1 MSTIKNPTR
10 FAELEYCLQGYFDG
24 KLAPVM
30 KQVRDEL
37 THKQLEE
44 RGRYQSSLAGVLASA
59 NPYVNNTEFVL
70 KQTGKWNSKTTE
82 DYLAMCNQKIWK
94 DKNIVKDLALLA
106 GEWRNAVVKEIGRS
120 KYDALSKACGEDLA
134 YAYVA
139 QRMEDLMIGKLVKD
153 NTPKSTMDYILRKA
167 AQNSIWG
174 LQEELMK
181 SPLTAEIEARGEKA
195 YKPSKTE
202 KFAGRATASVMDAV
216 TMGGIGS
223 WKSLA
228 TLVGSDMA
236 LGYVLDSKK
245 GNAEQRKEQ
254 VMELSISKGVFGQN
268 GNAFTGFRSQAKKVN
283 ATDNGYVKTLNSKFH
298 NKIHIPQKAFTPMA
312 WTDNSLSFLSKKS
325 KIKFPFQKEQ
335 EKRNDPKYKNVPL
348 IVAPGKEDAYL
359 EEKAKHDAA
368 KVAEAERIIK
378 ERNETEALQ
387 EDAEQQQ
394 SEDTQQEQ
402 PERDNSNGWEGLLKN
417 FGLNG
422 FSDIGNNLGYVI
434 AMLPDILVGLFT
446 GKTQSLGLKDN
457 MMPIAAILAGMF
469 VKNPLLK
476 MTLIGMG
483 GTNLLN
489 KAGHEALA
497 NKRESNDGNAVSYD
511 NTTSQAVQY
520 KSYPDEPLNPRIANP
535 VLQGNCLVATI
546 DRVPYTI
553 QLPEHVVGA
562 YQAGALPLNT
572 LANAVLAKSDQMR
585 QMAEHNYGE
594 QEVRSVRNEAMENA
608 EQREVIQR
616 SR

>member
-30 KQVRDEL
+30 KQVRDDL

-59 NPYVNNTEFVL
+59 NPYADNTEFVL

-134 YAYVA
+134 YAYVV

-195 YKPSKTE
+195 YKPSKME
-202 KFAGRATASVMDAV
+202 KFAGRATASVVDAV

-228 TLVGSDMA
+228 TLVGGDMA
-236 LGYVLDSKK
+236 LGYILDSKK
-245 GNAEQRKEQ
+245 GNGEQRKEQ
-254 VMELSISKGVFGQN
+254 AMELSISKGVFGQN
-268 GNAFTGFRSQAKKVN
+268 GNAFTAFRSQAKKVN
-283 ATDNGYVKTLNSKFH
+283 ATDNGYVKTLNSKLH

-312 WTDNSLSFLSKKS
+312 WTDNSF
-325 KIKFPFQKEQ
+325 KFPFQKEQ

-348 IVAPGKEDAYL
+348 IVAPGKEEAYL

-368 KVAEAERIIK
+368 KVAEAERIIQEKK
-378 ERNETEALQ
+378 EVEAQQTET
-387 EDAEQQQ
+387 DEQQQ
-394 SEDTQQEQ
+394 AQSEEELQDQ
-402 PERDNSNGWEGLLKN
+402 PENDNSNGWEGLLKN

-483 GTNLLN
+483 GANLLN

-497 NKRESNDGNAVSYD
+497 NKRESNDGNAVSYG
-511 NTTSQAVQY
+511 NTTAQAVQY
-520 KSYPDEPLNPRIANP
+520 KFYPDEPLNPRIANP

-553 QLPEHVVGA
+553 QLPEYVVGA

-585 QMAEHNYGE
+585 QMAERNYGE
-594 QEVRSVRNEAMENA
+594 QEVRNVRNEAMENA

>member
-1 MSTIKNPTR
+1 
-10 FAELEYCLQGYFDG
+10 
-24 KLAPVM
+24 
-30 KQVRDEL
+30 
-37 THKQLEE
+37 
-44 RGRYQSSLAGVLASA
+44 
-59 NPYVNNTEFVL
+59 
-70 KQTGKWNSKTTE
+70 
-82 DYLAMCNQKIWK
+82 
-94 DKNIVKDLALLA
+94 
-106 GEWRNAVVKEIGRS
+106 
-120 KYDALSKACGEDLA
+120 
-134 YAYVA
+134 
-139 QRMEDLMIGKLVKD
+139 
-153 NTPKSTMDYILRKA
+153 
-167 AQNSIWG
+167 
-174 LQEELMK
+174 
-181 SPLTAEIEARGEKA
+181 
-195 YKPSKTE
+195 
-202 KFAGRATASVMDAV
+202 
-216 TMGGIGS
+216 
-223 WKSLA
+223 
-228 TLVGSDMA
+228 
-236 LGYVLDSKK
+236 
-245 GNAEQRKEQ
+245 
-254 VMELSISKGVFGQN
+254 
-268 GNAFTGFRSQAKKVN
+268 
-283 ATDNGYVKTLNSKFH
+283 
-298 NKIHIPQKAFTPMA
+298 MA
-312 WTDNSLSFLSKKS
+312 WTDNSF
-325 KIKFPFQKEQ
+325 KFPFQKEQ

-368 KVAEAERIIK
+368 KVAEAERIIQEKK
-378 ERNETEALQ
+378 EAEAQQTET
-387 EDAEQQQ
+387 DEQQQ
-394 SEDTQQEQ
+394 AQSEEELQDQ
-402 PERDNSNGWEGLLKN
+402 PENDNSNGWEGLLKN
-417 FGLNG
+417 FGLDG

-434 AMLPDILVGLFT
+434 AMLPDILVGMFT

-483 GTNLLN
+483 GANLLN

-497 NKRESNDGNAVSYD
+497 NKRESNAGNAVSYG
-511 NTTSQAVQY
+511 NTTAQAVQY

-585 QMAEHNYGE
+585 QMAERNYGGE

>member
-10 FAELEYCLQGYFDG
+10 FAELEYCLQGYFDS

-30 KQVRDEL
+30 KQVRDDL

-59 NPYVNNTEFVL
+59 NPYAGNTDFVL

-82 DYLAMCNQKIWK
+82 DYLEMCNQKIWK
-94 DKNIVKDLALLA
+94 DKNIVKDLATIA
-106 GEWRNAVVKEIGRS
+106 GEWRNAVVREIGRS
-120 KYDALSKACGEDLA
+120 KYDVLSKACGEDLA

-174 LQEELMK
+174 MQEELLK

-202 KFAGRATASVMDAV
+202 KFAGRATASVVDAV

-228 TLVGSDMA
+228 TFVGSDMA

-245 GNAEQRKEQ
+245 GNGEQRKEHA
-254 VMELSISKGVFGQN
+254 MELSISKGVFGQN

-283 ATDNGYVKTLNSKFH
+283 ATDNGYVKTLNSKLH

-312 WTDNSLSFLSKKS
+312 WTDNSF
-325 KIKFPFQKEQ
+325 KFPFQKEQ

-368 KVAEAERIIK
+368 KVAEAERIIQEKK
-378 ERNETEALQ
+378 EAEAQQTET
-387 EDAEQQQ
+387 DEQQQ
-394 SEDTQQEQ
+394 AQSEEELQEQ
-402 PERDNSNGWEGLLKN
+402 PENDNSNGWEGLLKN

-483 GTNLLN
+483 GANLLN

-497 NKRESNDGNAVSYD
+497 NKQEGNDGNAVSYG
-511 NTTSQAVQY
+511 NTTAQAVQY

-585 QMAEHNYGE
+585 QMAERNYGE
-594 QEVRSVRNEAMENA
+594 QEVRNVRNEAMENA

>member
-1 MSTIKNPTR
+1 MNTINNPIR
-10 FAELEYCLQGYFDG
+10 FAELEYCLQSYFDG
-24 KLAPVM
+24 KLVPKM
-30 KQVRDEL
+30 KQVQDTLANKQVDE
-37 THKQLEE
+37 K
-44 RGRYQSSLAGVLASA
+44 GRYQSSLAGIFASV
-59 NPYVNNTEFVL
+59 NPYADNTDYVL
-70 KQTGKWNSKTTE
+70 KHTGKWNSKTTE

-94 DKNIVKDLALLA
+94 DKVIVKDLATIA

-134 YAYVA
+134 YAYIA
-139 QRMEDLMIGKLVKD
+139 QRMENLMISKLVKD

-167 AQNSIWG
+167 AQDSIWG
-174 LQEELMK
+174 MQEELMK

-202 KFAGRATASVMDAV
+202 KFAGKATASVVDAV

-228 TLVGSDMA
+228 TFVGSDMA
-236 LGYVLDSKK
+236 LGYALDTKK
-245 GNAEQRKEQ
+245 GNTEHRKEQ
-254 VMELSISKGVFGQN
+254 AMELSISKGVFGQS
-268 GNAFTGFRSQAKKVN
+268 GNAFAGFRSQAKKVN
-283 ATDNGYVKTLNSKFH
+283 ATDNGYLKSINSKLN
-298 NKIHIPQKAFTPMA
+298 NKIHIPQKAITRMA
-312 WTDNSLSFLSKKS
+312 WTDNSY
-325 KIKFPFQKEQ
+325 KFPFLQEQ
-335 EKRNDPKYKNVPL
+335 EKRNNPKYKDVPL

-359 EEKAKHDAA
+359 KDKAKNEAA

-378 ERNETEALQ
+378 EKNETEALQ

-402 PERDNSNGWEGLLKN
+402 PERDNSNGWDGLLKN
-417 FGLNG
+417 FGLDG
-422 FSDIGNNLGYVI
+422 FCDIGNNLGYVI
-434 AMLPDILVGLFT
+434 AMLPDILVGMFT

-457 MMPIAAILAGMF
+457 MMPIAAVLAGMF

-483 GTNLLN
+483 GANLLN

-497 NKRESNDGNAVSYD
+497 NKQEGNESNVALGSNTNAVR
-511 NTTSQAVQY
+511 Y
-520 KSYPDEPLNPRIANP
+520 KSYPDEPLNPRITNP

-546 DRVPYTI
+546 DKVPYTI

-572 LANAVLAKSDQMR
+572 LANSILAKSDQMR
-585 QMAEHNYGE
+585 LVAGRSYGE
-594 QEVRSVRNEAMENA
+594 HEVRNEAMENA
-608 EQREVIQR
+608 EQREIIQR

>member
-24 KLAPVM
+24 KLASVM
-30 KQVRDEL
+30 KQVRDDL

-59 NPYVNNTEFVL
+59 NPYADNTEFVL

-82 DYLAMCNQKIWK
+82 DYLVMCNQKIWK

-202 KFAGRATASVMDAV
+202 KFAGRATALVVDAV

-236 LGYVLDSKK
+236 LGYILDSKK

-268 GNAFTGFRSQAKKVN
+268 GNTFTGFRSQAKKVN
-283 ATDNGYVKTLNSKFH
+283 ATDNGYVKTLNSKLH

-325 KIKFPFQKEQ
+325 K
-335 EKRNDPKYKNVPL
+335 RNGT
-348 IVAPGKEDAYL
+348 I
-359 EEKAKHDAA
+359 
-368 KVAEAERIIK
+368 
-378 ERNETEALQ
+378 RNT
-387 EDAEQQQ
+387 
-394 SEDTQQEQ
+394 
-402 PERDNSNGWEGLLKN
+402 RM
-417 FGLNG
+417 
-422 FSDIGNNLGYVI
+422 Y
-434 AMLPDILVGLFT
+434 
-446 GKTQSLGLKDN
+446 
-457 MMPIAAILAGMF
+457 
-469 VKNPLLK
+469 
-476 MTLIGMG
+476 
-483 GTNLLN
+483 
-489 KAGHEALA
+489 
-497 NKRESNDGNAVSYD
+497 R
-511 NTTSQAVQY
+511 
-520 KSYPDEPLNPRIANP
+520 
-535 VLQGNCLVATI
+535 
-546 DRVPYTI
+546 
-553 QLPEHVVGA
+553 
-562 YQAGALPLNT
+562 
-572 LANAVLAKSDQMR
+572 
-585 QMAEHNYGE
+585 
-594 QEVRSVRNEAMENA
+594 
-608 EQREVIQR
+608 
-616 SR
+616 

>member
-1 MSTIKNPTR
+1 MNTINNPMR
-10 FAELEYCLQGYFDG
+10 FAELEYCLQSYFDG
-24 KLAPVM
+24 KLVPMM
-30 KQVRDEL
+30 KQVQDTLANKKVDE
-37 THKQLEE
+37 K
-44 RGRYQSSLAGVLASA
+44 GRYQSSLAGIFASA
-59 NPYVNNTEFVL
+59 NPYADNTDYVL
-70 KQTGKWNSKTTE
+70 KHTGKWNSKTTE

-94 DKNIVKDLALLA
+94 DKTIVKDLATIA

-134 YAYVA
+134 YAYIA
-139 QRMEDLMIGKLVKD
+139 QRMENLMIGKLVKD

-167 AQNSIWG
+167 AQDSMWG

-202 KFAGRATASVMDAV
+202 KFAGKATASVVDAV

-228 TLVGSDMA
+228 TFVGSDMA
-236 LGYVLDSKK
+236 LGYALDTKK
-245 GNAEQRKEQ
+245 GNTEHRKEQ
-254 VMELSISKGVFGQN
+254 AMELSISKGVFGQS
-268 GNAFTGFRSQAKKVN
+268 GNAFAGFRSQAKKVN
-283 ATDNGYVKTLNSKFH
+283 ATDNGYLKSINSKLN
-298 NKIHIPQKAFTPMA
+298 NKIHIPQKAITRMA
-312 WTDNSLSFLSKKS
+312 WTDNSY
-325 KIKFPFQKEQ
+325 KFPFLQEQ
-335 EKRNDPKYKNVPL
+335 EKRNNPKYKDVPL

-359 EEKAKHDAA
+359 KDKAKNEAA

-378 ERNETEALQ
+378 EKNETEALQ

-402 PERDNSNGWEGLLKN
+402 PERDNSNGWDGLLKN
-417 FGLNG
+417 FGLDG

-434 AMLPDILVGLFT
+434 AMLPDILVGMFT

-457 MMPIAAILAGMF
+457 MMPIASILAGMF

-483 GTNLLN
+483 GANLLN

-497 NKRESNDGNAVSYD
+497 NKQEGNKSNVALGCNTNAVR
-511 NTTSQAVQY
+511 Y
-520 KSYPDEPLNPRIANP
+520 KSYPDEPLNPRITNP

-546 DRVPYTI
+546 DKVPYTI

-572 LANAVLAKSDQMR
+572 LANSILAKSDQMR
-585 QMAEHNYGE
+585 LVAGRSYGE
-594 QEVRSVRNEAMENA
+594 HEVRNEAMENA
-608 EQREVIQR
+608 EQREIIQR

>member
-30 KQVRDEL
+30 KQVRDDL

-59 NPYVNNTEFVL
+59 NPYVDNTDFVL

-153 NTPKSTMDYILRKA
+153 NTPKSTVDYILRKA

-202 KFAGRATASVMDAV
+202 KFAGRATASVVDAV

-236 LGYVLDSKK
+236 LGYILDSKK
-245 GNAEQRKEQ
+245 GNGELRKEQ
-254 VMELSISKGVFGQN
+254 AMELSISKGVFGQN

-283 ATDNGYVKTLNSKFH
+283 ATDNGYVKTLNSKLH

-312 WTDNSLSFLSKKS
+312 WTDNSF
-325 KIKFPFQKEQ
+325 KFPFQKEQ

-368 KVAEAERIIK
+368 KVAEAERIIQEKK
-378 ERNETEALQ
+378 EAEAQQTET
-387 EDAEQQQ
+387 DEQQQ
-394 SEDTQQEQ
+394 AQSEEELQDQ
-402 PERDNSNGWEGLLKN
+402 PENDNSNGWEGLLKN

-483 GTNLLN
+483 GANLLN

-572 LANAVLAKSDQMR
+572 IANAVLAKSDQMR

>member
-30 KQVRDEL
+30 KQVRDDL

-236 LGYVLDSKK
+236 LGYILDSKK
-245 GNAEQRKEQ
+245 GNGEQRKEQ

-283 ATDNGYVKTLNSKFH
+283 ATDNGYVKTLNSKLH

-312 WTDNSLSFLSKKS
+312 WTDNSF
-325 KIKFPFQKEQ
+325 KFPFQKEQ

-368 KVAEAERIIK
+368 KVAEAERIIQEK
-378 ERNETEALQ
+378 KDAEAQQTET
-387 EDAEQQQ
+387 DEQQQ
-394 SEDTQQEQ
+394 AQSEEEQQEQ
-402 PERDNSNGWEGLLKN
+402 PENDNSNGWEGLLKN
-417 FGLNG
+417 FGLDG

-483 GTNLLN
+483 GANLLN

-497 NKRESNDGNAVSYD
+497 NKQEGNDGNAVSYG
-511 NTTSQAVQY
+511 NTTAQAVQY

-585 QMAEHNYGE
+585 QMAERNYGE
-594 QEVRSVRNEAMENA
+594 QEVRNVRNEAMENA

>member
-10 FAELEYCLQGYFDG
+10 FSELEYCLQGYFDC

-30 KQVRDEL
+30 KQVRDDL

-174 LQEELMK
+174 LQEELLK

-202 KFAGRATASVMDAV
+202 KFAGRATASVVDAV

-245 GNAEQRKEQ
+245 GNGEQRKEQ
-254 VMELSISKGVFGQN
+254 AMELSISKGIFGQN

-283 ATDNGYVKTLNSKFH
+283 ATDNGYVKTLNSKLH

-312 WTDNSLSFLSKKS
+312 WTDNSF
-325 KIKFPFQKEQ
+325 KFPFQKEQ

-359 EEKAKHDAA
+359 KEKAKHDAA
-368 KVAEAERIIK
+368 KVAEAERIIQEKK
-378 ERNETEALQ
+378 EAEAQQTET
-387 EDAEQQQ
+387 DEQQQ
-394 SEDTQQEQ
+394 AQSEEELQEQ
-402 PERDNSNGWEGLLKN
+402 PENDNSNGWEGLLKN

-483 GTNLLN
+483 GANLLN

-497 NKRESNDGNAVSYD
+497 NKRESNDGNAVSYG
-511 NTTSQAVQY
+511 NTTAQTVQY

-572 LANAVLAKSDQMR
+572 LANAVLAKNDQMR
-585 QMAEHNYGE
+585 QMAERNYGE
-594 QEVRSVRNEAMENA
+594 QEVRNVRNEAMENA

>member
-30 KQVRDEL
+30 KQVRDDL

-59 NPYVNNTEFVL
+59 NPYADNTDFVL

-82 DYLAMCNQKIWK
+82 DYLEMCNQKIWK
-94 DKNIVKDLALLA
+94 DKNIVKDLATIA

-174 LQEELMK
+174 LQEELLK

-202 KFAGRATASVMDAV
+202 KFAGRATASVVDAV

-236 LGYVLDSKK
+236 LGYILDSKK
-245 GNAEQRKEQ
+245 GNGEQRKEQ
-254 VMELSISKGVFGQN
+254 AMELSISKGVFGQN

-283 ATDNGYVKTLNSKFH
+283 ATDNGYVKTLNSKLH

-312 WTDNSLSFLSKKS
+312 WTDNSF
-325 KIKFPFQKEQ
+325 KFPFQKEQ

-402 PERDNSNGWEGLLKN
+402 PERDNSNGWDGLLKN
-417 FGLNG
+417 FGLDG
-422 FSDIGNNLGYVI
+422 FGDIGNNLGYVI
-434 AMLPDILVGLFT
+434 AMLPDILVGMFT

-457 MMPIAAILAGMF
+457 MMPIASILAGMF

-483 GTNLLN
+483 GANLLN

-497 NKRESNDGNAVSYD
+497 NKQEGNKSNVALGSNTNAVR
-511 NTTSQAVQY
+511 Y
-520 KSYPDEPLNPRIANP
+520 KSYPDEPLNTRIANP

-546 DRVPYTI
+546 DKVPYTI

-572 LANAVLAKSDQMR
+572 LANSILAKSDQMR
-585 QMAEHNYGE
+585 LVAGRSYGE
-594 QEVRSVRNEAMENA
+594 HEVRNEAMENA
-608 EQREVIQR
+608 EQREIIQR

>member
-236 LGYVLDSKK
+236 LGYILDSKK
-245 GNAEQRKEQ
+245 GNGEQRKEQ
-254 VMELSISKGVFGQN
+254 AMELSISKGVFGQN

-283 ATDNGYVKTLNSKFH
+283 ATDNGYVKTLNSKLH

-312 WTDNSLSFLSKKS
+312 WTDNSF
-325 KIKFPFQKEQ
+325 KFPFQKEQ

-368 KVAEAERIIK
+368 KIAEAERIIK

-394 SEDTQQEQ
+394 SEETQQEQ

-446 GKTQSLGLKDN
+446 GKTQSLGLKDY
-457 MMPIAAILAGMF
+457 MMPFAAILAGMF

-483 GTNLLN
+483 GANLLN

-520 KSYPDEPLNPRIANP
+520 KSYPDEPLNPRIVNP

-585 QMAEHNYGE
+585 QMAERNYGE

>member
-236 LGYVLDSKK
+236 LGYILDSKK
-245 GNAEQRKEQ
+245 GNGEQRKEQ
-254 VMELSISKGVFGQN
+254 AMELSISKGVFGQN

-283 ATDNGYVKTLNSKFH
+283 ATDNGYVKTLNSKLH

-312 WTDNSLSFLSKKS
+312 WTDNSF
-325 KIKFPFQKEQ
+325 KFPFQKEQ

-368 KVAEAERIIK
+368 KVAEAERIIQEKK
-378 ERNETEALQ
+378 EAEAQQTET
-387 EDAEQQQ
+387 DEQQQ
-394 SEDTQQEQ
+394 AQSEEELQEQ
-402 PERDNSNGWEGLLKN
+402 PENDNSNGWEGLLKN

-483 GTNLLN
+483 GANLLN

-497 NKRESNDGNAVSYD
+497 NKRESNDGNAVSYG
-511 NTTSQAVQY
+511 NTTAQAVQY

-585 QMAEHNYGE
+585 QMAERNYGE

>member
-1 MSTIKNPTR
+1 MNTINNPMR
-10 FAELEYCLQGYFDG
+10 FAELEYCLQSYFDG
-24 KLAPVM
+24 KLVPMM
-30 KQVRDEL
+30 KQVQDTLANKQVDE
-37 THKQLEE
+37 K
-44 RGRYQSSLAGVLASA
+44 GRYQSSLAGIFASV
-59 NPYVNNTEFVL
+59 NPYADNTDYVL
-70 KQTGKWNSKTTE
+70 KHTGKWNSKTTE

-94 DKNIVKDLALLA
+94 DKAIVKDLATIA

-134 YAYVA
+134 YAYIA
-139 QRMEDLMIGKLVKD
+139 QRMENLMIGKLVKD

-167 AQNSIWG
+167 AQDSIWG
-174 LQEELMK
+174 MQEELMK
-181 SPLTAEIEARGEKA
+181 SPLTAEIETRGEKA

-202 KFAGRATASVMDAV
+202 KFAGKATASVVDAV

-228 TLVGSDMA
+228 TFVGSDMA
-236 LGYVLDSKK
+236 LGYALDTKK
-245 GNAEQRKEQ
+245 GNTEHRKEQ
-254 VMELSISKGVFGQN
+254 AMELSISKGVFGQS
-268 GNAFTGFRSQAKKVN
+268 GNAFAGFRSQAKKVN
-283 ATDNGYVKTLNSKFH
+283 ATDNGYLKSINSKLN
-298 NKIHIPQKAFTPMA
+298 NKIHIPQKAITRMA
-312 WTDNSLSFLSKKS
+312 WTDNSY
-325 KIKFPFQKEQ
+325 KFPFLQEQ
-335 EKRNDPKYKNVPL
+335 EKRNNPKYKDVPL

-359 EEKAKHDAA
+359 KDKAKNEAA

-378 ERNETEALQ
+378 EKNEAETLQ
-387 EDAEQQQ
+387 EDAELQQ
-394 SEDTQQEQ
+394 SEEAQQEQ
-402 PERDNSNGWEGLLKN
+402 PERDNSNGWDGLLKN
-417 FGLNG
+417 FGLDG

-434 AMLPDILVGLFT
+434 AMLPDILVGMFT

-457 MMPIAAILAGMF
+457 MMPIAAVLAGMF

-483 GTNLLN
+483 GANLLN

-497 NKRESNDGNAVSYD
+497 NKQEGNVALGSNTNAVR
-511 NTTSQAVQY
+511 Y
-520 KSYPDEPLNPRIANP
+520 KSYPDEPLNPRITNP

-546 DRVPYTI
+546 DKVPYTI

-562 YQAGALPLNT
+562 YQEGALPLNT
-572 LANAVLAKSDQMR
+572 LANSILAKSDQMR
-585 QMAEHNYGE
+585 QVAGRSYGE
-594 QEVRSVRNEAMENA
+594 HEVRNEAMENA

>member
-1 MSTIKNPTR
+1 MNTINNPMR
-10 FAELEYCLQGYFDG
+10 FAELEYCLQSYFDG
-24 KLAPVM
+24 KLVPMM
-30 KQVRDEL
+30 KQVQDTLANKKVDE
-37 THKQLEE
+37 K
-44 RGRYQSSLAGVLASA
+44 GRYQSSLAGIFASV
-59 NPYVNNTEFVL
+59 NPYADNTDYVL
-70 KQTGKWNSKTTE
+70 KHTGKWNSKTTE

-94 DKNIVKDLALLA
+94 DKTIVKDLATIA

-134 YAYVA
+134 YAYIA
-139 QRMEDLMIGKLVKD
+139 QRMENLMIGKLVKD

-167 AQNSIWG
+167 AQDSMWG

-202 KFAGRATASVMDAV
+202 KFAGKATASVVDAV

-228 TLVGSDMA
+228 TFVGSDMA
-236 LGYVLDSKK
+236 LGYALDTKK
-245 GNAEQRKEQ
+245 GNTEHRKEQ
-254 VMELSISKGVFGQN
+254 AMELSISKGVFGQS
-268 GNAFTGFRSQAKKVN
+268 GNAFAGFRSQAKKVN
-283 ATDNGYVKTLNSKFH
+283 ATDNGYLKSINSKLN
-298 NKIHIPQKAFTPMA
+298 NKIHIPQKAITRMA
-312 WTDNSLSFLSKKS
+312 WTDNSY
-325 KIKFPFQKEQ
+325 KFPFLQEQ
-335 EKRNDPKYKNVPL
+335 EKRNNPKYKDVPL

-359 EEKAKHDAA
+359 KDKAKNEAA

-378 ERNETEALQ
+378 EKNETEALQ

-402 PERDNSNGWEGLLKN
+402 PERDNSNGWDGLLKN
-417 FGLNG
+417 FGLDG
-422 FSDIGNNLGYVI
+422 FGDIGNNLGYVI
-434 AMLPDILVGLFT
+434 AMLPDILVGMLT

-457 MMPIAAILAGMF
+457 MMPIASILAGMF

-483 GTNLLN
+483 GANLLN

-497 NKRESNDGNAVSYD
+497 NKQEGNESNVALGSNTNAVR
-511 NTTSQAVQY
+511 Y
-520 KSYPDEPLNPRIANP
+520 KSYPDDPLNPRITNP

-546 DRVPYTI
+546 DKVPYTI

-572 LANAVLAKSDQMR
+572 LANSILAKSDQMR
-585 QMAEHNYGE
+585 LVAGRSYGE
-594 QEVRSVRNEAMENA
+594 HEVRNEAMENA
-608 EQREVIQR
+608 EQREIIQR

>member
-30 KQVRDEL
+30 KQVRDDL

-59 NPYVNNTEFVL
+59 NPYVDNTEFVL

-120 KYDALSKACGEDLA
+120 KYDALSKSCGEDLA

-202 KFAGRATASVMDAV
+202 KFAGRATASVVDAV

-236 LGYVLDSKK
+236 LGYILDSKK
-245 GNAEQRKEQ
+245 GNGEQRKEQ
-254 VMELSISKGVFGQN
+254 AMELSISKGVFGQN
-268 GNAFTGFRSQAKKVN
+268 GNAFTVFRSQAKKVN
-283 ATDNGYVKTLNSKFH
+283 ATDNGYVKTLNSKLH

-312 WTDNSLSFLSKKS
+312 WTDNSF
-325 KIKFPFQKEQ
+325 KFPFQKEQ

-368 KVAEAERIIK
+368 KVAEAEHIIQEKK
-378 ERNETEALQ
+378 EAEAQQTET
-387 EDAEQQQ
+387 DEQQQ
-394 SEDTQQEQ
+394 AQSEEELQEQ
-402 PERDNSNGWEGLLKN
+402 PENDNSNGWEGLLKN

-476 MTLIGMG
+476 MTLIGIG
-483 GTNLLN
+483 GANLLN

-497 NKRESNDGNAVSYD
+497 NKREGNDGNAVSYG
-511 NTTSQAVQY
+511 NTTAQAVQY
-520 KSYPDEPLNPRIANP
+520 KFYPDEPLNPRIANP

-585 QMAEHNYGE
+585 QMAERNYGE
-594 QEVRSVRNEAMENA
+594 QEVRNVRNEAMENA
-608 EQREVIQR
+608 ELREVIQR

>member
-236 LGYVLDSKK
+236 LGYILDSKK
-245 GNAEQRKEQ
+245 GNGEQRKEQ

-283 ATDNGYVKTLNSKFH
+283 ATDNGYVKTLNSKLH

-312 WTDNSLSFLSKKS
+312 WTDNSF
-325 KIKFPFQKEQ
+325 KFPFQKEQ

-368 KVAEAERIIK
+368 KIAEAERIIQEK
-378 ERNETEALQ
+378 KDAEAQQTET
-387 EDAEQQQ
+387 DEQQQ
-394 SEDTQQEQ
+394 AQSEEEQQEQ
-402 PERDNSNGWEGLLKN
+402 PENDNSNGWEGLLKN

-483 GTNLLN
+483 GANLLN

-497 NKRESNDGNAVSYD
+497 NKQEGNDGNAVSYG
-511 NTTSQAVQY
+511 NTTAQAVQY
-520 KSYPDEPLNPRIANP
+520 KSYPDEPLNPRIVNP

-585 QMAEHNYGE
+585 QMAERNYGE
-594 QEVRSVRNEAMENA
+594 QEVRNVRNEAMENA

>member
-1 MSTIKNPTR
+1 MNTINNPMR
-10 FAELEYCLQGYFDG
+10 FAELEYCLQSYFDG
-24 KLAPVM
+24 KLVPMM
-30 KQVRDEL
+30 KQVQDTLANKKVDE
-37 THKQLEE
+37 K
-44 RGRYQSSLAGVLASA
+44 GRYQSSLAGIFASV
-59 NPYVNNTEFVL
+59 NPYADNTDYVL
-70 KQTGKWNSKTTE
+70 KHTGKWNSKTTE

-94 DKNIVKDLALLA
+94 DKTIVKDLATIA

-134 YAYVA
+134 YAYIA
-139 QRMEDLMIGKLVKD
+139 QRMENLMIGKLVKD

-167 AQNSIWG
+167 AQDSIWG

-202 KFAGRATASVMDAV
+202 KFAGKATASVVDAV

-228 TLVGSDMA
+228 TFVGSDMA
-236 LGYVLDSKK
+236 LGYALDTKK
-245 GNAEQRKEQ
+245 GNTEHCKEQ
-254 VMELSISKGVFGQN
+254 AMELSISKGVFGQS
-268 GNAFTGFRSQAKKVN
+268 GNAFAGFRSQAKKVN
-283 ATDNGYVKTLNSKFH
+283 ATDNGYLKSINSKLN
-298 NKIHIPQKAFTPMA
+298 NKIHIPQKAITRMA
-312 WTDNSLSFLSKKS
+312 WTDNSY
-325 KIKFPFQKEQ
+325 KFPFLQEQ
-335 EKRNDPKYKNVPL
+335 EKRNNPKYKDVPL
-348 IVAPGKEDAYL
+348 IVAPGKEDVYL
-359 EEKAKHDAA
+359 KDKAKNEAA

-378 ERNETEALQ
+378 EKKEAESLQ

-402 PERDNSNGWEGLLKN
+402 PERDNSNGWDGLLKN
-417 FGLNG
+417 FGLDG
-422 FSDIGNNLGYVI
+422 FGDIGNNLGYVI
-434 AMLPDILVGLFT
+434 AMLPDILVGMFT

-457 MMPIAAILAGMF
+457 MIPIASILAGMF

-483 GTNLLN
+483 GANLLN

-497 NKRESNDGNAVSYD
+497 NKQEGNESNVALGSNTNAVR
-511 NTTSQAVQY
+511 Y
-520 KSYPDEPLNPRIANP
+520 KSYPDEPLNPRITNP

-546 DRVPYTI
+546 DKVPYTI

-572 LANAVLAKSDQMR
+572 LANSILAKSDQMR
-585 QMAEHNYGE
+585 LVAGRSYGE
-594 QEVRSVRNEAMENA
+594 HEVRNEAMENA
-608 EQREVIQR
+608 EQREIIQR

>member
-236 LGYVLDSKK
+236 LGYILDSKK
-245 GNAEQRKEQ
+245 GNGEQWKEQ
-254 VMELSISKGVFGQN
+254 AMELSISKGVFGQN

-283 ATDNGYVKTLNSKFH
+283 ATDNGYVKTLNSKLH

-312 WTDNSLSFLSKKS
+312 WTDNSF
-325 KIKFPFQKEQ
+325 KFPFQKEQ

-368 KVAEAERIIK
+368 KVAEAERIIQEK
-378 ERNETEALQ
+378 KDAEAQQTET
-387 EDAEQQQ
+387 DEQQQ
-394 SEDTQQEQ
+394 AQSEEEQQEQ
-402 PERDNSNGWEGLLKN
+402 PENDNSNGWEGLLKN

-446 GKTQSLGLKDN
+446 GKTQSLGLKAN

-483 GTNLLN
+483 GANLLN

-497 NKRESNDGNAVSYD
+497 NKREGNDGNAVSYG
-511 NTTSQAVQY
+511 NTTAQAVQY

-572 LANAVLAKSDQMR
+572 LANAVLAKNDQIR
-585 QMAEHNYGE
+585 QMAERNYGE

>member
-30 KQVRDEL
+30 KQVRDDL

-153 NTPKSTMDYILRKA
+153 NTPKSTMEYILRKA

-202 KFAGRATASVMDAV
+202 KFAGRATASVVDAV

-245 GNAEQRKEQ
+245 GNGEQRKEQ
-254 VMELSISKGVFGQN
+254 AMELSISKGVFGQN

-283 ATDNGYVKTLNSKFH
+283 ATDNGYVKTLNSKLH

-312 WTDNSLSFLSKKS
+312 WTDNS
-325 KIKFPFQKEQ
+325 IKFPFQKEQ

-368 KVAEAERIIK
+368 KVAEAERIIQEK
-378 ERNETEALQ
+378 KDAEAQQTET
-387 EDAEQQQ
+387 DEQQQ
-394 SEDTQQEQ
+394 AQSEEEQQEQ
-402 PERDNSNGWEGLLKN
+402 PENDNSNGWEGLLKN
-417 FGLNG
+417 FGLDG

-483 GTNLLN
+483 GANLLN

-497 NKRESNDGNAVSYD
+497 NKQEGNDGNAVSYG
-511 NTTSQAVQY
+511 NTTAQAVQY

-585 QMAEHNYGE
+585 QMAERNYGE
-594 QEVRSVRNEAMENA
+594 QEVRNVRNEAMENA

>member
-1 MSTIKNPTR
+1 MNTINNPMR
-10 FAELEYCLQGYFDG
+10 FAELEYCLQSYFDG
-24 KLAPVM
+24 KLVPMM
-30 KQVRDEL
+30 KQVQDTLANKKVDE
-37 THKQLEE
+37 K
-44 RGRYQSSLAGVLASA
+44 GRYQSSLAGIFASV
-59 NPYVNNTEFVL
+59 NPYADNTDYVL
-70 KQTGKWNSKTTE
+70 KHTGKWNSKTTE

-94 DKNIVKDLALLA
+94 DKTIVKDLATIA

-134 YAYVA
+134 YAYIA
-139 QRMEDLMIGKLVKD
+139 QRMENLMIGKLVKD

-167 AQNSIWG
+167 AQDSMWG

-202 KFAGRATASVMDAV
+202 KFAGKATASIVDAV

-228 TLVGSDMA
+228 TFVGSDMA
-236 LGYVLDSKK
+236 LGYALDTKK
-245 GNAEQRKEQ
+245 GNTEHRKEQ
-254 VMELSISKGVFGQN
+254 AMELSISKGVFGQS
-268 GNAFTGFRSQAKKVN
+268 GNAFAGFRSQAKKVN
-283 ATDNGYVKTLNSKFH
+283 ATDNGYLKSINSKLN
-298 NKIHIPQKAFTPMA
+298 NKIHIPQKTITRMA
-312 WTDNSLSFLSKKS
+312 WTDNNY
-325 KIKFPFQKEQ
+325 KFPFLQEQ
-335 EKRNDPKYKNVPL
+335 EKRNNPKYKDVPL

-359 EEKAKHDAA
+359 KDKAKNEAA

-378 ERNETEALQ
+378 EKNETESLQ

-394 SEDTQQEQ
+394 SEDTLQEQ
-402 PERDNSNGWEGLLKN
+402 PEHDNSNGWDGLLKN
-417 FGLNG
+417 FGLDG
-422 FSDIGNNLGYVI
+422 FGDIGNNLGYVI
-434 AMLPDILVGLFT
+434 AMLPDILVGMFT

-457 MMPIAAILAGMF
+457 MMPIASILAGMF

-483 GTNLLN
+483 GANLLN

-497 NKRESNDGNAVSYD
+497 NKQEGNKSNVALGSNTNAVR
-511 NTTSQAVQY
+511 Y
-520 KSYPDEPLNPRIANP
+520 KSYPDEPLNPRITNP

-546 DRVPYTI
+546 DKVPYTI

-572 LANAVLAKSDQMR
+572 LANSILAKSDQMR
-585 QMAEHNYGE
+585 LVAGRSYGE
-594 QEVRSVRNEAMENA
+594 HEVRNEAMENA
-608 EQREVIQR
+608 EQREIIQR

>member
-236 LGYVLDSKK
+236 LGYILDSKK
-245 GNAEQRKEQ
+245 GNGEQRKEQ
-254 VMELSISKGVFGQN
+254 AMELSISKGVFGQN

-283 ATDNGYVKTLNSKFH
+283 ATDNGYVKTLNSKLH

-312 WTDNSLSFLSKKS
+312 WTDNS
-325 KIKFPFQKEQ
+325 IKFPFQKEQ

-368 KVAEAERIIK
+368 KIAEAERIIQEKK
-378 ERNETEALQ
+378 EAEAQQTET
-387 EDAEQQQ
+387 DEQQQ
-394 SEDTQQEQ
+394 AQSEEELQEQ
-402 PERDNSNGWEGLLKN
+402 PENDNSNGWEGLLKN

-483 GTNLLN
+483 GANLLN

-520 KSYPDEPLNPRIANP
+520 KSYPDEPLNPRIVNP

-585 QMAEHNYGE
+585 QMAERNYGE

>member
-202 KFAGRATASVMDAV
+202 KFAGRATALVVDAV

-236 LGYVLDSKK
+236 LGYILDSKK

-268 GNAFTGFRSQAKKVN
+268 GNTFTGFRSQAKKVN
-283 ATDNGYVKTLNSKFH
+283 ATDNGYVKTLNSKLH

-312 WTDNSLSFLSKKS
+312 WTDNSF
-325 KIKFPFQKEQ
+325 KFPFQKEQ

-348 IVAPGKEDAYL
+348 IVTPGKEDAYL

-368 KVAEAERIIK
+368 KIAEAERIIK

-394 SEDTQQEQ
+394 SEETQQEQ

-483 GTNLLN
+483 GANLLN

-520 KSYPDEPLNPRIANP
+520 KSYPDEPLNPRIVNP

-585 QMAEHNYGE
+585 QMAERNYGE
-594 QEVRSVRNEAMENA
+594 QEVRNVRNEAMENA

>member
-1 MSTIKNPTR
+1 MNTINNPMR
-10 FAELEYCLQGYFDG
+10 FAELEYCLQSYFDG
-24 KLAPVM
+24 KLVPMM
-30 KQVRDEL
+30 KQVQDTLANKKVDE
-37 THKQLEE
+37 K
-44 RGRYQSSLAGVLASA
+44 GRYQSSLAGIFASV
-59 NPYVNNTEFVL
+59 NPYADNTDYVL
-70 KQTGKWNSKTTE
+70 KHTGKWNSKTTE

-94 DKNIVKDLALLA
+94 DKTIVKDLATIA

-134 YAYVA
+134 YAYIA
-139 QRMEDLMIGKLVKD
+139 QRMENLMIGKLVKD

-167 AQNSIWG
+167 AQDSMWG

-202 KFAGRATASVMDAV
+202 KFAGKATASVVDAV

-228 TLVGSDMA
+228 TFVGSDMA
-236 LGYVLDSKK
+236 LGYALDTKK
-245 GNAEQRKEQ
+245 GNTEHRKEQ
-254 VMELSISKGVFGQN
+254 AMELSISKGVFGQS
-268 GNAFTGFRSQAKKVN
+268 GNAFAGFRSQAKKVN
-283 ATDNGYVKTLNSKFH
+283 ATDNGYLKSINSKLN
-298 NKIHIPQKAFTPMA
+298 NKIHIPQKAITRMA
-312 WTDNSLSFLSKKS
+312 WTDNRY
-325 KIKFPFQKEQ
+325 KFPFLQEQ
-335 EKRNDPKYKNVPL
+335 EKRNNPKYKDVPL

-359 EEKAKHDAA
+359 KDKAKNEAA

-378 ERNETEALQ
+378 EKNETEALQ

-402 PERDNSNGWEGLLKN
+402 PERDNSNGWDGLLKN
-417 FGLNG
+417 FGLDG

-434 AMLPDILVGLFT
+434 AMLPDILVGMLT

-457 MMPIAAILAGMF
+457 MMPIAAVLAGMF

-483 GTNLLN
+483 GANLLN

-497 NKRESNDGNAVSYD
+497 NKQEGNVALGSNTNAVR
-511 NTTSQAVQY
+511 Y
-520 KSYPDEPLNPRIANP
+520 KSYPDEPLNPRITNP

-546 DRVPYTI
+546 DKVPYTI

-572 LANAVLAKSDQMR
+572 LANSILAKSDQMR
-585 QMAEHNYGE
+585 QVAGRSYGE
-594 QEVRSVRNEAMENA
+594 HEVRNEAMENA

>member
-236 LGYVLDSKK
+236 LGYILDSKK
-245 GNAEQRKEQ
+245 GNGEQRKEQ
-254 VMELSISKGVFGQN
+254 AMELSISKGVFGQN

-283 ATDNGYVKTLNSKFH
+283 ATDNGYVKTLNSKLH

-312 WTDNSLSFLSKKS
+312 GTDNSF
-325 KIKFPFQKEQ
+325 KFPFQKEQ

-348 IVAPGKEDAYL
+348 IVTPGKEDAYL

-368 KVAEAERIIK
+368 KIAEAERIIK

-394 SEDTQQEQ
+394 SEETQQEQ

-483 GTNLLN
+483 GANLLN

-520 KSYPDEPLNPRIANP
+520 KSYPDEPLNPRIVNP

-585 QMAEHNYGE
+585 QMAERNYGE

>member
-236 LGYVLDSKK
+236 LGYILDSKK
-245 GNAEQRKEQ
+245 GNGEQRKEQ
-254 VMELSISKGVFGQN
+254 AMELSISKGVFGQN

-283 ATDNGYVKTLNSKFH
+283 ATDNGYVKTLNSKLH

-312 WTDNSLSFLSKKS
+312 WTDNSF
-325 KIKFPFQKEQ
+325 KFPFQKEQ

-368 KVAEAERIIK
+368 KIAEAERIIQEKK
-378 ERNETEALQ
+378 EAEAQQTET
-387 EDAEQQQ
+387 DEQQQ
-394 SEDTQQEQ
+394 AQSEEELQEQ
-402 PERDNSNGWEGLLKN
+402 PENDNSNGWEGLLKN
-417 FGLNG
+417 FGLNC

-483 GTNLLN
+483 GANLLN

-520 KSYPDEPLNPRIANP
+520 KSYPDEPLNPRIVNP

-585 QMAEHNYGE
+585 QMAERNYGE

>member
-30 KQVRDEL
+30 KQVQDDL

-94 DKNIVKDLALLA
+94 DNNIVKDLATIA

-236 LGYVLDSKK
+236 LGYILDSKK
-245 GNAEQRKEQ
+245 GNGEQRKEQ
-254 VMELSISKGVFGQN
+254 AMELSISKGVFGQN

-283 ATDNGYVKTLNSKFH
+283 ATDNGYVKTLNSKLH

-312 WTDNSLSFLSKKS
+312 WTDNSF
-325 KIKFPFQKEQ
+325 KFPFQKEQ

-348 IVAPGKEDAYL
+348 IVTPGKEDAYL

-368 KVAEAERIIK
+368 KIAEAERIIK

-394 SEDTQQEQ
+394 SEETQQEQ

-483 GTNLLN
+483 GANLLN

-520 KSYPDEPLNPRIANP
+520 KSYPDEPLNPRIVNP

-585 QMAEHNYGE
+585 QMAERNYGE
-594 QEVRSVRNEAMENA
+594 QEVRNVRNEAMENA

>member
-236 LGYVLDSKK
+236 LGYILDSKK
-245 GNAEQRKEQ
+245 GNGEQRKEQ
-254 VMELSISKGVFGQN
+254 AMELSISKGVFGQN

-283 ATDNGYVKTLNSKFH
+283 ATDNGYVKTLNSKLH

-312 WTDNSLSFLSKKS
+312 WTDNSF
-325 KIKFPFQKEQ
+325 KFPFQKEQ
-335 EKRNDPKYKNVPL
+335 EKRNNPKYKNVPL

-368 KVAEAERIIK
+368 KVAEAERIIQEKK
-378 ERNETEALQ
+378 EAEAQQTET
-387 EDAEQQQ
+387 DEQQQ
-394 SEDTQQEQ
+394 AQSEEELQDQ
-402 PERDNSNGWEGLLKN
+402 PENDNSNGWEGLLKN

-483 GTNLLN
+483 GANLLN

-511 NTTSQAVQY
+511 NTTAQAVQY

-585 QMAEHNYGE
+585 QMAERNYGE
-594 QEVRSVRNEAMENA
+594 QEVRNVRNEAMENA

>member
-236 LGYVLDSKK
+236 LGYILDSKK
-245 GNAEQRKEQ
+245 GNGEQRKEQ

-268 GNAFTGFRSQAKKVN
+268 GNTFTGFRSQAKKVN
-283 ATDNGYVKTLNSKFH
+283 ATDNGYVKTLNSKLH

-312 WTDNSLSFLSKKS
+312 WTDNSF
-325 KIKFPFQKEQ
+325 KFPFQKEQ

-348 IVAPGKEDAYL
+348 IVTPGKEDAYL

-368 KVAEAERIIK
+368 KIAEAERIIK

-394 SEDTQQEQ
+394 SEETQQEQ

-483 GTNLLN
+483 GANLLN

-520 KSYPDEPLNPRIANP
+520 KSYPDEPLNPRIVNP

-585 QMAEHNYGE
+585 QMAERNYGE

>member
-1 MSTIKNPTR
+1 MTTKERIR
-10 FAELEYCLQGYFDG
+10 FAELEYCLQSYFDG
-24 KLAPVM
+24 KLVPMM
-30 KQVRDEL
+30 KQVQDTLANKKVDE
-37 THKQLEE
+37 K
-44 RGRYQSSLAGVLASA
+44 GRYQSSLAGIFASV
-59 NPYVNNTEFVL
+59 NPYADNTDYVL
-70 KQTGKWNSKTTE
+70 KHTGKWNSKTTE

-94 DKNIVKDLALLA
+94 DKTIVKDLATIA

-134 YAYVA
+134 YAYIA
-139 QRMEDLMIGKLVKD
+139 QRMENLMIGKLVKD

-167 AQNSIWG
+167 AQDSIWG

-181 SPLTAEIEARGEKA
+181 SPLTAEIEARGENA

-202 KFAGRATASVMDAV
+202 KFAGKATASVVDAV

-228 TLVGSDMA
+228 TFVGSDMA
-236 LGYVLDSKK
+236 LGYALDTKK
-245 GNAEQRKEQ
+245 GNTEHCKEQ
-254 VMELSISKGVFGQN
+254 AMELSISKGVFGQS
-268 GNAFTGFRSQAKKVN
+268 GNAFAGFRSQAKKVN
-283 ATDNGYVKTLNSKFH
+283 ATDNGYLKSINSKLN
-298 NKIHIPQKAFTPMA
+298 NKIHIPQKAITRMA
-312 WTDNSLSFLSKKS
+312 WTDNSY
-325 KIKFPFQKEQ
+325 KFPFLQEQ
-335 EKRNDPKYKNVPL
+335 EKRNNPKYKDVPL

-359 EEKAKHDAA
+359 KDKAKNEAA

-378 ERNETEALQ
+378 EKNETEALQ

-417 FGLNG
+417 FGLDG

-483 GTNLLN
+483 GANLLN

-511 NTTSQAVQY
+511 NTTAQAVQY

-585 QMAEHNYGE
+585 QMAERNYGE
-594 QEVRSVRNEAMENA
+594 QEVRNVRNEAMENA

>member
-1 MSTIKNPTR
+1 MNTINNPIR
-10 FAELEYCLQGYFDG
+10 FTELEYCLQSYFDG
-24 KLAPVM
+24 KLVPMM
-30 KQVRDEL
+30 KQVQDTLANKQVDE
-37 THKQLEE
+37 K
-44 RGRYQSSLAGVLASA
+44 GRYQSSLAGIFASV
-59 NPYVNNTEFVL
+59 NPYADNTDYVL
-70 KQTGKWNSKTTE
+70 KHTGKWNSKTTE

-94 DKNIVKDLALLA
+94 DKAIVKDLATIA

-134 YAYVA
+134 YAYIA
-139 QRMEDLMIGKLVKD
+139 QRMENLMIGKLVKD

-167 AQNSIWG
+167 AQDSIWG
-174 LQEELMK
+174 MQEELMK

-202 KFAGRATASVMDAV
+202 KFAGKATASVVDAV

-228 TLVGSDMA
+228 TFVGSDMA
-236 LGYVLDSKK
+236 LGYALNTKK
-245 GNAEQRKEQ
+245 GNTEQRKEQ
-254 VMELSISKGVFGQN
+254 AMELSISKGVFGQS
-268 GNAFTGFRSQAKKVN
+268 GNAFASFRSQAKKVN
-283 ATDNGYVKTLNSKFH
+283 ATDNGYLKSINSKLN
-298 NKIHIPQKAFTPMA
+298 NKIHIPQKAITRMA
-312 WTDNSLSFLSKKS
+312 WTDNSY
-325 KIKFPFQKEQ
+325 KFPFLQEQ
-335 EKRNDPKYKNVPL
+335 EKRNNPKYKDVPL

-359 EEKAKHDAA
+359 KDKAKNEAA

-378 ERNETEALQ
+378 EKNEAETLQ

-394 SEDTQQEQ
+394 SEDTQQVQ
-402 PERDNSNGWEGLLKN
+402 PERDNSNGWDGLLKN
-417 FGLNG
+417 FGLDG

-434 AMLPDILVGLFT
+434 AMLPDILVGMLT

-457 MMPIAAILAGMF
+457 MMPIAAVLAGMF

-483 GTNLLN
+483 GSNLLN

-497 NKRESNDGNAVSYD
+497 NKQEGNAALGS
-511 NTTSQAVQY
+511 NTNTVRY
-520 KSYPDEPLNPRIANP
+520 KSYPDEPLNPRITNP
-535 VLQGNCLVATI
+535 VLQGNCLVAII
-546 DRVPYTI
+546 DKVPYTI

-572 LANAVLAKSDQMR
+572 LANSILAKSDQMR
-585 QMAEHNYGE
+585 LVAERNYGKHE
-594 QEVRSVRNEAMENA
+594 VRNEAMENA

>member
-1 MSTIKNPTR
+1 MNTINNPMR
-10 FAELEYCLQGYFDG
+10 FAELEYCLQSYFDG
-24 KLAPVM
+24 KLVPMM
-30 KQVRDEL
+30 KQVQDTLANKQVDE
-37 THKQLEE
+37 K
-44 RGRYQSSLAGVLASA
+44 GRYQSSLAGIFASV
-59 NPYVNNTEFVL
+59 NPYADNTDYVL
-70 KQTGKWNSKTTE
+70 KHTGKWNSKTTE

-94 DKNIVKDLALLA
+94 DKVIVKDLATIA

-134 YAYVA
+134 YAYIA
-139 QRMEDLMIGKLVKD
+139 QRMENLMIGKLVKD

-167 AQNSIWG
+167 AQDSIWG

-202 KFAGRATASVMDAV
+202 KFAGKATASVVDAV

-228 TLVGSDMA
+228 TFVGSDMA
-236 LGYVLDSKK
+236 LGYALDTKK
-245 GNAEQRKEQ
+245 GNTEHRKEQ
-254 VMELSISKGVFGQN
+254 AMELSISKGVFGQS
-268 GNAFTGFRSQAKKVN
+268 GNAFATFRSQAKKVN
-283 ATDNGYVKTLNSKFH
+283 ATDNGYLKSINSKLN
-298 NKIHIPQKAFTPMA
+298 NKIHIPQKAITRMA
-312 WTDNSLSFLSKKS
+312 WTDNSY
-325 KIKFPFQKEQ
+325 KFPFLQEQ
-335 EKRNDPKYKNVPL
+335 EKRNNPKYKDVPL

-359 EEKAKHDAA
+359 KDKAKNEAA

-378 ERNETEALQ
+378 ETNEAESIQ

-394 SEDTQQEQ
+394 SEETQQEQ
-402 PERDNSNGWEGLLKN
+402 PERDNSNGWDGLLKN
-417 FGLNG
+417 FGLDG

-434 AMLPDILVGLFT
+434 AMLPDILVGMLT

-457 MMPIAAILAGMF
+457 MMPIAAVLAGMF

-483 GTNLLN
+483 GANLLN

-497 NKRESNDGNAVSYD
+497 NKQEGNESNATLCSNTNAVR
-511 NTTSQAVQY
+511 Y
-520 KSYPDEPLNPRIANP
+520 KSYPDEPLNPRITNP

-546 DRVPYTI
+546 DKVPYTI

-572 LANAVLAKSDQMR
+572 LANSILAKSDQMR
-585 QMAEHNYGE
+585 QVAGRSYGE
-594 QEVRSVRNEAMENA
+594 HEVRNEAMENA

-616 SR
+616 LR

>member
-1 MSTIKNPTR
+1 MNTINNPMR
-10 FAELEYCLQGYFDG
+10 FAELEYCLQSYFDG
-24 KLAPVM
+24 KLVPMM
-30 KQVRDEL
+30 KQVQDTLANKKVDE
-37 THKQLEE
+37 K
-44 RGRYQSSLAGVLASA
+44 GRYQSSLAGIFASV
-59 NPYVNNTEFVL
+59 NPYADNTDYVL
-70 KQTGKWNSKTTE
+70 KHTGKWNSKTTE

-94 DKNIVKDLALLA
+94 DKTIVKDLATIA

-134 YAYVA
+134 YAYIA
-139 QRMEDLMIGKLVKD
+139 QRMENLMIGKLVKD

-167 AQNSIWG
+167 AQDSMWG

-202 KFAGRATASVMDAV
+202 KFAGKATASVVDAV

-228 TLVGSDMA
+228 TFVGSDMA
-236 LGYVLDSKK
+236 LGYALDTKK
-245 GNAEQRKEQ
+245 GNTEHRKEQ
-254 VMELSISKGVFGQN
+254 AMELSISKGVFGQS
-268 GNAFTGFRSQAKKVN
+268 GNAFAGFRSQAKKVN
-283 ATDNGYVKTLNSKFH
+283 ATDNGYLKSINSKLN
-298 NKIHIPQKAFTPMA
+298 NKIHIPQKAITRMA
-312 WTDNSLSFLSKKS
+312 WTDNSY
-325 KIKFPFQKEQ
+325 KFPFLQEQ
-335 EKRNDPKYKNVPL
+335 EKRNNPKYKDVPL

-359 EEKAKHDAA
+359 KDKAKNEAA

-378 ERNETEALQ
+378 EKNETEALQ

-402 PERDNSNGWEGLLKN
+402 PEHDNSNGWDGLLKN
-417 FGLNG
+417 FGLDG
-422 FSDIGNNLGYVI
+422 FGDIGNNLGYVI
-434 AMLPDILVGLFT
+434 AMLPDILVGMFT

-457 MMPIAAILAGMF
+457 MMPIAAVLAGMF

-483 GTNLLN
+483 GANLLN

-497 NKRESNDGNAVSYD
+497 NKQEGNESNVALGSNTNAVR
-511 NTTSQAVQY
+511 Y
-520 KSYPDEPLNPRIANP
+520 KSYPDEPLNPRITNP

-546 DRVPYTI
+546 DKVPYTI

-572 LANAVLAKSDQMR
+572 LANSILAKSDQMR
-585 QMAEHNYGE
+585 LVAGRSYGE
-594 QEVRSVRNEAMENA
+594 HEVRNEAMENA

>member
-1 MSTIKNPTR
+1 MNTINNPMR
-10 FAELEYCLQGYFDG
+10 FAELEYCLQSYFDG
-24 KLAPVM
+24 KLVPMM
-30 KQVRDEL
+30 KQVQDTLANKKVDE
-37 THKQLEE
+37 K
-44 RGRYQSSLAGVLASA
+44 GRYQSSLAGIFASV
-59 NPYVNNTEFVL
+59 NPYADNTDYVL
-70 KQTGKWNSKTTE
+70 KHTGKWNSKTTE

-94 DKNIVKDLALLA
+94 DKTIVKDLATIA

-134 YAYVA
+134 YAYIA
-139 QRMEDLMIGKLVKD
+139 QRMENLMIGKLVKD

-167 AQNSIWG
+167 AQDSMWG

-202 KFAGRATASVMDAV
+202 KFAGKATASVVDAV

-228 TLVGSDMA
+228 TFVGSDMA
-236 LGYVLDSKK
+236 LGYALDTKK
-245 GNAEQRKEQ
+245 GNTEHRKEQ
-254 VMELSISKGVFGQN
+254 AMELSISKGVFGQS
-268 GNAFTGFRSQAKKVN
+268 GNAFAGFRSQAKKVN
-283 ATDNGYVKTLNSKFH
+283 ATDNGYLKSINSKLN
-298 NKIHIPQKAFTPMA
+298 NKLHIPQKAITRMA
-312 WTDNSLSFLSKKS
+312 WTDNSY
-325 KIKFPFQKEQ
+325 KFPFLQEQ
-335 EKRNDPKYKNVPL
+335 EKRNNPKYKDVPL

-359 EEKAKHDAA
+359 KDKAKNEAA

-378 ERNETEALQ
+378 EKNETEALQ

-402 PERDNSNGWEGLLKN
+402 PERDNSNGWDGLLKN
-417 FGLNG
+417 FGLDG
-422 FSDIGNNLGYVI
+422 FGDIGNNLGYVI
-434 AMLPDILVGLFT
+434 AMLPDILVGMFT

-457 MMPIAAILAGMF
+457 MMPIASILAGMF

-483 GTNLLN
+483 GANLLN

-497 NKRESNDGNAVSYD
+497 NKQEGNKSNVALGSNTNAVR
-511 NTTSQAVQY
+511 Y
-520 KSYPDEPLNPRIANP
+520 KSYPDEPLNPRITNP

-546 DRVPYTI
+546 DKVPYTI

-562 YQAGALPLNT
+562 YQAGALPLNP
-572 LANAVLAKSDQMR
+572 LANSILAKSDQMR
-585 QMAEHNYGE
+585 LVAGRSYGE
-594 QEVRSVRNEAMENA
+594 HEVRNEAMENA
-608 EQREVIQR
+608 EQREIIQR

>member
-1 MSTIKNPTR
+1 MNTINNPIR
-10 FAELEYCLQGYFDG
+10 FAELEYCLQSYFDG
-24 KLAPVM
+24 MLVPKM
-30 KQVRDEL
+30 KQVKDTLANKKVDE
-37 THKQLEE
+37 K
-44 RGRYQSSLAGVLASA
+44 GRYQSSLAGIFASV
-59 NPYVNNTEFVL
+59 NPYADNTDYVL
-70 KQTGKWNSKTTE
+70 KHTGKWNNKTTE

-94 DKNIVKDLALLA
+94 DKAIVKDLATIA

-134 YAYVA
+134 YAYIA
-139 QRMEDLMIGKLVKD
+139 QRMENLMIGKLVKD

-167 AQNSIWG
+167 AQDSIWG
-174 LQEELMK
+174 MQEELMK

-202 KFAGRATASVMDAV
+202 KFAGKATASVVDAV

-228 TLVGSDMA
+228 TFVGSDMA
-236 LGYVLDSKK
+236 LGYALDSKK
-245 GNAEQRKEQ
+245 GNTEHRKEQ
-254 VMELSISKGVFGQN
+254 AMELSISKGVFGQS
-268 GNAFTGFRSQAKKVN
+268 GNAFAGFRSQAKKVN
-283 ATDNGYVKTLNSKFH
+283 ATDNGYLKSINSKLN
-298 NKIHIPQKAFTPMA
+298 NKIHIPQKAITRMA
-312 WTDNSLSFLSKKS
+312 WTDNSY
-325 KIKFPFQKEQ
+325 KFPFLQEQ
-335 EKRNDPKYKNVPL
+335 EKRNNPKYKDVPL

-359 EEKAKHDAA
+359 KDKAKNDAA

-378 ERNETEALQ
+378 EKNEAEALQ
-387 EDAEQQQ
+387 DAEQQQ

-402 PERDNSNGWEGLLKN
+402 PERDNSNGWDGLLKN
-417 FGLNG
+417 FGLDG

-434 AMLPDILVGLFT
+434 AMLPDILVGMLT
-446 GKTQSLGLKDN
+446 SKTQSLGLKDN
-457 MMPIAAILAGMF
+457 MMPIAAVLAGMF

-483 GTNLLN
+483 GANLLN

-497 NKRESNDGNAVSYD
+497 NKQEGNAALGS
-511 NTTSQAVQY
+511 NTNTVRY
-520 KSYPDEPLNPRIANP
+520 KSYPDEPLNPRITNP
-535 VLQGNCLVATI
+535 VLQGNCLVAII
-546 DRVPYTI
+546 DKVPYTI

-572 LANAVLAKSDQMR
+572 LANSILAKSDQMR
-585 QMAEHNYGE
+585 LVAERNYGKHE
-594 QEVRSVRNEAMENA
+594 VRNEAMENA

>member
-236 LGYVLDSKK
+236 LGYILDSKK
-245 GNAEQRKEQ
+245 GNGEQRKEQ
-254 VMELSISKGVFGQN
+254 AMELSISKGVFGQN

-283 ATDNGYVKTLNSKFH
+283 ATDNGYVKTLNSKLH

-312 WTDNSLSFLSKKS
+312 WTDNSF
-325 KIKFPFQKEQ
+325 KFPFQKEQ

-368 KVAEAERIIK
+368 KIAEAERIIQEKK
-378 ERNETEALQ
+378 EAEAQQTET
-387 EDAEQQQ
+387 DEQQQ
-394 SEDTQQEQ
+394 VQSEEELQEQ
-402 PERDNSNGWEGLLKN
+402 PENDNSNGWEGLLKN

-483 GTNLLN
+483 GANLLN

-497 NKRESNDGNAVSYD
+497 NKQEGNDGNAVSYG
-511 NTTSQAVQY
+511 NTTAQAVQY

-572 LANAVLAKSDQMR
+572 LANAVLAKSDQTR
-585 QMAEHNYGE
+585 QMAERNYGE
-594 QEVRSVRNEAMENA
+594 QEVRNVRNEAMENA
-608 EQREVIQR
+608 ELREVIQR

>member
-30 KQVRDEL
+30 KQVRDDL

-44 RGRYQSSLAGVLASA
+44 RGRYQSSLTGVLASA
-59 NPYVNNTEFVL
+59 NPYAGNTDFVL

-82 DYLAMCNQKIWK
+82 DYLEMCNQKIWK
-94 DKNIVKDLALLA
+94 DKNIVKDLATIA

-153 NTPKSTMDYILRKA
+153 NTPKSTMDYIVRKA

-181 SPLTAEIEARGEKA
+181 SPLTVEIEARGEKA

-202 KFAGRATASVMDAV
+202 KFAGRATASVVDAV

-236 LGYVLDSKK
+236 LGYILDSKK

-254 VMELSISKGVFGQN
+254 AMELSISKGVFGQN

-283 ATDNGYVKTLNSKFH
+283 ATDNGYVKTLNSKLH

-312 WTDNSLSFLSKKS
+312 WTDNSF
-325 KIKFPFQKEQ
+325 KFPFQKEQ

-434 AMLPDILVGLFT
+434 AMLPNILVGLFT

-483 GTNLLN
+483 GANLLN

-497 NKRESNDGNAVSYD
+497 NKREGNDGNAVSYG
-511 NTTSQAVQY
+511 NTTAQAVQY

-572 LANAVLAKSDQMR
+572 IANAVLAKSDQMR
-585 QMAEHNYGE
+585 QMAERNYGE
-594 QEVRSVRNEAMENA
+594 QEVRNVRNEAMENA

>member
-30 KQVRDEL
+30 KQVRDDL

-139 QRMEDLMIGKLVKD
+139 QRMEDLMIEKLVKD
-153 NTPKSTMDYILRKA
+153 NTPKSTMDYIVRKA

-181 SPLTAEIEARGEKA
+181 SPLTVEIEARGEKA

-202 KFAGRATASVMDAV
+202 KFAGRATASVVDAV

-245 GNAEQRKEQ
+245 GNGEQRKEQ
-254 VMELSISKGVFGQN
+254 AMELSISKGVFGQN

-283 ATDNGYVKTLNSKFH
+283 ATDNGYVKTLNSKLH

-312 WTDNSLSFLSKKS
+312 WTDNS
-325 KIKFPFQKEQ
+325 IKFPFQKEQ

-368 KVAEAERIIK
+368 KVAEAERIIQEKK
-378 ERNETEALQ
+378 EAEVQQTET
-387 EDAEQQQ
+387 DEQQQ
-394 SEDTQQEQ
+394 AQSEEELQEQ
-402 PERDNSNGWEGLLKN
+402 PENDNSNGWEGLLKN

-434 AMLPDILVGLFT
+434 AMLPDILVGIFT

-483 GTNLLN
+483 GANLLN

-497 NKRESNDGNAVSYD
+497 NKRESNDGNAVSYG
-511 NTTSQAVQY
+511 NTTAQAVQY
-520 KSYPDEPLNPRIANP
+520 KFYPDEPLNPRIANP

-572 LANAVLAKSDQMR
+572 LANAVLAKSDKMR
-585 QMAEHNYGE
+585 QMAERNYGE

>member
-30 KQVRDEL
+30 KQVRDDL

-59 NPYVNNTEFVL
+59 NPYADNTEFVL

-202 KFAGRATASVMDAV
+202 KFAGRATASVVDAV

-236 LGYVLDSKK
+236 LGYILDSKK
-245 GNAEQRKEQ
+245 GNGEQRKEQ
-254 VMELSISKGVFGQN
+254 AMELSISKGVFGQN

-283 ATDNGYVKTLNSKFH
+283 ATDNGYVKTLNSKLH

-312 WTDNSLSFLSKKS
+312 WTDNSF
-325 KIKFPFQKEQ
+325 KFPFQKEQ

-368 KVAEAERIIK
+368 KIAEAERIIK

-402 PERDNSNGWEGLLKN
+402 PERDNSNGWDGLLKN
-417 FGLNG
+417 FGLDG
-422 FSDIGNNLGYVI
+422 FGDIGNNLGYVI
-434 AMLPDILVGLFT
+434 AMLPDILVGMFT

-457 MMPIAAILAGMF
+457 MMPIASILAGMF

-483 GTNLLN
+483 GANLLN

-497 NKRESNDGNAVSYD
+497 NKQEGNKSNVALGSNTNAVR
-511 NTTSQAVQY
+511 Y
-520 KSYPDEPLNPRIANP
+520 KSYPDEPLNPRITNP

-546 DRVPYTI
+546 DKVPYTI

-572 LANAVLAKSDQMR
+572 LANSILAKSDQMR
-585 QMAEHNYGE
+585 LVAGRSYGE
-594 QEVRSVRNEAMENA
+594 HEVRNEAMENA
-608 EQREVIQR
+608 EQREIIQR

>member
-1 MSTIKNPTR
+1 MSTIKNPKR

-30 KQVRDEL
+30 KQVRDDL

-44 RGRYQSSLAGVLASA
+44 RGRYQSSLAGELASA
-59 NPYVNNTEFVL
+59 NPYADNTDFVL

-106 GEWRNAVVKEIGRS
+106 GEWRNSVVKEIGRT

-153 NTPKSTMDYILRKA
+153 NTPKSTVDYILRKA

-202 KFAGRATASVMDAV
+202 KFAGRATASVVDAV

-245 GNAEQRKEQ
+245 GNGEQRKEQ
-254 VMELSISKGVFGQN
+254 TMELSISKGVFGQN

-283 ATDNGYVKTLNSKFH
+283 ATDNCYVKTLNSKLH

-312 WTDNSLSFLSKKS
+312 WTDNS
-325 KIKFPFQKEQ
+325 IKFPFQKEQ
-335 EKRNDPKYKNVPL
+335 EKRNNPKYKNVPL

-368 KVAEAERIIK
+368 KVAEAERIIQEK
-378 ERNETEALQ
+378 KDAEVQQTET
-387 EDAEQQQ
+387 DEQQQ
-394 SEDTQQEQ
+394 AQSEEEQQEQ
-402 PERDNSNGWEGLLKN
+402 PENDNSNGWEGLLKN

-434 AMLPDILVGLFT
+434 AMLPDILVGMFT

-483 GTNLLN
+483 GANLLN
-489 KAGHEALA
+489 KAGHEALV
-497 NKRESNDGNAVSYD
+497 NKREGNDGNAVSYG
-511 NTTSQAVQY
+511 NTTAQAVQY

-572 LANAVLAKSDQMR
+572 LANAVLAKNDQMR
-585 QMAEHNYGE
+585 QMAERNYGE